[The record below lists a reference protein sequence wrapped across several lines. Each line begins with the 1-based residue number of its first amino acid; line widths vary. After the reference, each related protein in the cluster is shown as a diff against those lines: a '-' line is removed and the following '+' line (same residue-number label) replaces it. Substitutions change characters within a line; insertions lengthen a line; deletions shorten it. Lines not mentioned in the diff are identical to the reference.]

1 MKTKVISYTQSI
13 DNKTPEQLIEYCAR
27 VSSPENQTKDIPAGK
42 LINYCKK
49 HKHWSIFE
57 MVDVTFEIETSI
69 AISKQ
74 ILRHR
79 SFSFQEFSARYSK
92 SGFEFEPIEFRL
104 QDAKNKQ
111 NSIEIDLHNLTLKEQ
126 VTHINIENNIR
137 QLQNTCVFIYKS
149 LIDYGIA
156 KEVARFILPQNT
168 TTRLYMKGSVR
179 SWLHYLE
186 VRTGADTQK
195 EHRLIALEIQNKL
208 SELLPTI
215 FGVEI
220 DN

>member
-1 MKTKVISYTQSI
+1 MKVKLVSYTQSI

-42 LINYCKK
+42 LINYCKL

-79 SFSFQEFSARYSK
+79 SFNFQEFSARYSK
-92 SGFEFEPIEFRL
+92 TGFDFEPIEYRL
-104 QDAKNKQ
+104 QDLKNKQ
-111 NSIEIDLHNLTLKEQ
+111 NSIEIDNSDMRFYELDVKIESLVQRSLELYNKILNL
-126 VTHINIENNIR
+126 
-137 QLQNTCVFIYKS
+137 
-149 LIDYGIA
+149 GIA
-156 KEVARFILPQNT
+156 KEVARFILPQST

-186 VRTGADTQK
+186 VRTAPDTQK
-195 EHRLIALEIQNKL
+195 EHRLIALEIQKQL

-215 FGVEI
+215 FGVKNE
-220 DN
+220 NH

>member
-1 MKTKVISYTQSI
+1 MKTKLISYTQSI

-42 LINYCKK
+42 LINYCKN

-79 SFSFQEFSARYSK
+79 SFNFQEFSARYSK
-92 SGFEFEPIEFRL
+92 SGFEYEPIELRL
-104 QDAKNKQ
+104 QDFKNKQ
-111 NSIEIDLHNLTLKEQ
+111 NSIEILEWNEVNEYILEQISELQSNADKVYNLML
-126 VTHINIENNIR
+126 NN
-137 QLQNTCVFIYKS
+137 
-149 LIDYGIA
+149 GIA

-195 EHRLIALEIQNKL
+195 EHRIIALEIQNKL

-215 FGVEI
+215 FGVEN

>member
-1 MKTKVISYTQSI
+1 MKTKLITYTQSI

-92 SGFEFEPIEFRL
+92 VCFEFEPIELRL
-104 QDAKNKQ
+104 QDFKNKQ
-111 NSIEIDLHNLTLKEQ
+111 NSIEIDFNNLSSKEQ
-126 VTHINIENNIR
+126 VAHIDIKNKIR
-137 QLQNTCVFIYKS
+137 TLQNTCEILYQN
-149 LIDYGIA
+149 LIEYGIA